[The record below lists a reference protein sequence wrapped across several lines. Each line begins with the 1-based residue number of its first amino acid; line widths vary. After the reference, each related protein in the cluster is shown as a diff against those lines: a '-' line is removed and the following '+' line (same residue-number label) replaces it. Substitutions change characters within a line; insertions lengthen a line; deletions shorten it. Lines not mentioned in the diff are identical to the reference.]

1 VIVVARF
8 GLPRSPR
15 QRFFLGSLAVHSLLV
30 AAILAFPVFNKK
42 PSFTDSSLIV
52 ELAPA
57 FSPPA
62 PSPRQQAP
70 VVEDAPPP
78 EPVEEVRVEPSEPV
92 ITKKPAADKPKAET
106 APPPVEQPDEDSAAG
121 EGPAGA
127 IGGPSEGHS
136 IAPLAGGDLE
146 LAWYR
151 ASVTTALY
159 SNWQRPILAG
169 IIEPLEVSISF
180 EINRDGSVANLRVDS
195 SSGVPSLDRSALRS
209 VADASPL
216 PPLPP
221 QLREPRLSAYF
232 VFRLYPEEM

>member
-1 VIVVARF
+1 MIVAARL
-8 GLPRSPR
+8 GLPRSPG
-15 QRFFLGSLAVHSLLV
+15 QRFFIGSLVAHSLV
-30 AAILAFPVFNKK
+30 IAAILAFPALNKK

-57 FSPPA
+57 FPA
-62 PSPRQQAP
+62 PSPSPQRAAP
-70 VVEDAPPP
+70 VVEEAPPP
-78 EPVEEVRVEPSEPV
+78 EPVEEVRVETSEPV
-92 ITKKPAADKPKAET
+92 MTEKPAKKEPQAEPA
-106 APPPVEQPDEDSAAG
+106 APPAEQPDQAAAAEQGAAG
-121 EGPAGA
+121 IVGGPA
-127 IGGPSEGHS
+127 EGHS
-136 IAPLAGGDLE
+136 ISPLAGGDLE

-169 IIEPLEVSISF
+169 ITEPLEVSISF
-180 EINRDGSVANLRVDS
+180 EINRDGSVADLRIDS

-209 VADASPL
+209 VTDASPL
-216 PPLPP
+216 PALPS

>member
-1 VIVVARF
+1 
-8 GLPRSPR
+8 LPRSPG
-15 QRFFLGSLAVHSLLV
+15 QRFFIASLIVHALII
-30 AAILAFPVFNKK
+30 AAILAFPAFNKK
-42 PSFTDSSLIV
+42 PGFIDSSLIV

-57 FSPPA
+57 FPA
-62 PSPRQQAP
+62 PSPQPQRPAP
-70 VVEDAPPP
+70 VVEEALSP
-78 EPVEEVRVEPSEPV
+78 EPVEEVRVETAEPV
-92 ITKKPAADKPKAET
+92 ITDKPAQKEPEAEPV
-106 APPPVEQPDEDSAAG
+106 APPADRSEQDAAANG
-121 EGPAGA
+121 APAGA

-136 IAPLAGGDLE
+136 ISPLAGGDLE

-169 IIEPLEVSISF
+169 ITEPLEVSISF
-180 EINRDGSVANLRVDS
+180 EINRDGSVANLRIDN

-216 PPLPP
+216 PPLPS
-221 QLREPRLSAYF
+221 QLREPRLGAYF